1 MNNNAEYQRAL
12 AASLETSADNNAERR
27 YLQAEINKTIKND
40 EEREREIERL
50 KKEEREIRERREIL
64 ERREREEREIRERRE
79 RERELHQEEEHQ
91 LQLAIEASKQTAI
104 ENARKSSRGPSNPFA
119 SAMGPSNPFAS
130 AMGPSNPFA
139 SASATRREP
148 SNLFEREL
156 SNASASTFARAP
168 AQERALPPKRRLPN
182 LPPPKTIFEEIAR
195 LISYMQSKDID
206 KDIMPYNDELD
217 NYLMNGES
225 IIKTPLFVHYHN
237 VSFYAS
243 RRDDPNLS
251 IQTCRFNYNNDF
263 IYLVRQYLL
272 YSNDTQMKGDEK
284 FINLEFRPHAFY
296 MKREPNYEVGTNL
309 SFKGLLEIIN
319 LEQNKIISKNM
330 VEVLSHHGIFSP
342 GQNLLS
348 FEELGINKDD
358 DTKNYFFYVKFTP
371 YNNPENNPYNSVFEI
386 FRGIYWLSMMPEH
399 LKKET
404 CKSMLDTILSNTAIR
419 GGSYS
424 KRKLKNKSN
433 KHKSIKHKSNKH
445 KSNKHNSI
453 KYKSIHKNKHKTY
466 KTNKIHKTNKKT

>member
-1 MNNNAEYQRAL
+1 MNNNEELMRAL
-12 AASLETSADNNAERR
+12 EA
-27 YLQAEINKTIKND
+27 IKNY
-40 EEREREIERL
+40 ENLEEENEKKKALKEVEQFIESEKKEIEKREKERLERERLERERL
-50 KKEEREIRERREIL
+50 ERERLEI
-64 ERREREEREIRERRE
+64 REREEREIRERRE
-79 RERELHQEEEHQ
+79 IERREREERERRERREMLERERQEEEEYQ
-91 LQLAIEASKQTAI
+91 RAINASM
-104 ENARKSSRGPSNPFA
+104 ENERAR
-119 SAMGPSNPFAS
+119 
-130 AMGPSNPFA
+130 A
-139 SASATRREP
+139 SASAFAIAPT
-148 SNLFEREL
+148 L
-156 SNASASTFARAP
+156 AS
-168 AQERALPPKRRLPN
+168 EIVLPPKGRRLPN
-182 LPPPKTIFEEIAR
+182 LPPPKNIFEEIAR
-195 LISYMQSKDID
+195 LISYMKSKDKD
-206 KDIMPYNDELD
+206 KNIMPYNDELD
-217 NYLMNGES
+217 NYLRNGES
-225 IIKTPLFVHYHN
+225 IIKIPLIVHYHN

-243 RRDDPNLS
+243 RIEEPNLN

-296 MKREPNYEVGTNL
+296 MKREPNYKDGTNL
-309 SFKGLLEIIN
+309 SFKGRLEIVN
-319 LEQNKIISKNM
+319 LEKDQIISKDM

-386 FRGIYWLSMMPEH
+386 FRGIYWLSMMPEN
-399 LKKET
+399 LIEET
-404 CKSMLDTILSNTAIR
+404 CESMLHTILRHTAIR

-433 KHKSIKHKSNKH
+433 KHKSNKH
-445 KSNKHNSI
+445 KSI

-466 KTNKIHKTNKKT
+466 KKNKIHKTNKKT